1 MPPSLKIT
9 VLRLCFTNKRESAM
23 KKEEIRSIKQEC
35 KSMYSILCIYSI
47 LHLYYYFS
55 GFQEAGEVKMKIK

>member
-1 MPPSLKIT
+1 
-9 VLRLCFTNKRESAM
+9 M
-23 KKEEIRSIKQEC
+23 KKEETRSRKQEC